1 MLNLDHTNDSVLNDF
16 AAGSN
21 DSSVVVV
28 GRAHRTS
35 PGHRVQ
41 PGRRVQGKRLPTASL
56 ATPAVEHPRAEIAS
70 AAEPRPQERW
80 CRRQRLGMSCCLT
93 AAGSMPATGQAPA
106 AIWASL
112 ILNQQGT
119 L

>member
-21 DSSVVVV
+21 DSSVVV
-28 GRAHRTS
+28 GRAHRTF
-35 PGHRVQ
+35 PGCKVS
-41 PGRRVQGKRLPTASL
+41 GKRLPAASL
-56 ATPAVEHPRAEIAS
+56 ATPTVEYPRAEAAS
-70 AAEPRPQERW
+70 ASEPRPQERW
-80 CRRQRLGMSCCLT
+80 CRRQRLGMSCCMT
-93 AAGSMPATGQAPA
+93 ATGSLSATGQAPA

-112 ILNQQGT
+112 ILNQQAT